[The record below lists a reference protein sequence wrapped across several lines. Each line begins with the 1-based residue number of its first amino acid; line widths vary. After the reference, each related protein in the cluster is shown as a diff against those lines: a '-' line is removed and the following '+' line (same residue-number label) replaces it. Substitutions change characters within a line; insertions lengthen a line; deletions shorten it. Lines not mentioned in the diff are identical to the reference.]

1 MSGEL
6 TADTGL
12 AVAVGAAALLIVAEL
27 FFPALPA
34 DRRRWPLNIGL
45 GALTLL
51 IGRLASVFG
60 ALSAAIWA
68 QQAGVGLFN
77 FAPGFDA
84 GKVVLTVIAMD
95 MAVYWQHRA
104 FHRFNWMWRWHKL
117 HHADTA
123 MDISTGVRFHP
134 GEILIS
140 LGWKSAA
147 VIILGAPPEAV
158 PIFEAWLMLGSL
170 IEHSNLRLPQKLDRI
185 ARTIWV
191 TPAMHAVHHSAHA
204 SDAQHNFGFAI
215 GLWDHAFRTYRA
227 DSSGP
232 TIGLPRP

>member
-1 MSGEL
+1 
-6 TADTGL
+6 L
-12 AVAVGAAALLIVAEL
+12 AIAVGVAAVLIVAEL
-27 FFPALPA
+27 LFPARPA
-34 DRRRWPLNIGL
+34 QRQRWPLNIGL

-51 IGRLASVFG
+51 IGRLASAVG

-68 QQAGVGLFN
+68 QQSGVGLFN
-77 FAPGFDA
+77 FLPGFDA
-84 GKVVLTVIAMD
+84 GKVVLTVILMD

-104 FHRFNWMWRWHKL
+104 FHRFGWMWRWHKL

-140 LGWKSAA
+140 VGWKSAA
-147 VIILGAPPEAV
+147 VIALGAPPEAV

-170 IEHSNLRLPQKLDRI
+170 IEHSNVRLPQRLDRI

-191 TPAMHAVHHSAHA
+191 TPAMHAVHHSAHDR
-204 SDAQHNFGFAI
+204 DAEHNFGFAI
-215 GLWDHAFRTYRA
+215 GLWDHLFGSYRA
-227 DSSGP
+227 VSSGP

>member
-147 VIILGAPPEAV
+147 VTILGAPPEAV

-185 ARTIWV
+185 ARKIWV